1 MTLRPARQRGGAIVA
16 RHAAR
21 YGPAQGFAGAGM
33 AIDKVLVQA
42 VQAHQAGRLEE
53 AEKLYR
59 KILFRQPRAPLAAQ
73 NLGVLLY
80 NRGELDEAAK
90 LIRRALAVEP
100 RNSEALN
107 NLGNILRDQ
116 GQVDEA
122 VAAYEKAIAAG
133 PNPGACNNLGNIWR
147 NRGDFDR
154 AAACYEQAMR
164 IDPTFLHSYFHLS
177 MIHRHFG
184 RLEEAIAL
192 QEQALAINPRFPELI
207 MHLGRCLYDMGRY
220 AEAAARY
227 RTALAILPQHANTW
241 NNLGNTLERMQDFA
255 GAEAAYREALRLQA
269 DHVDAM
275 SNLGTLLAKTGRR
288 RDAIALFERVTRLV
302 PEQSGIWGKLSFERR
317 HICDWR
323 DYDTLTDGKVR
334 ELVRE
339 GASSISVFALITLNS
354 TPDEQLTAAR
364 AYAAGFR
371 NPAVALP
378 QRPPQRRD
386 RIRIGYLSADF
397 HPHATAY
404 LMAELFE
411 RHDRSRFEVTGYSIG
426 PDSDSDV
433 RRRLVAGFDH
443 FVDLRLLPH
452 GEAARRIHAD
462 DIDILVDLKGYT
474 QNARP
479 EIVACRP
486 APIQVNYLGYPG
498 TMGAPFIDYVIADR
512 FIIPPQA
519 RAGFSEKVVTLPHC
533 YQPNDT
539 RRPIAAPPT
548 RAAAGLP
555 DQGFVFASFNT
566 PFKLTPQIF
575 DIWMRLLSQVPDSVL
590 WQLEVDIEAKEN
602 LRREA
607 QARGIDPARLV
618 FAPPLLQPAHL
629 ARQALADLFLDTL
642 PVNAHT
648 TASDALWAGL
658 PVLTCAGGT
667 FVGRVA
673 GSLLQAVGL
682 PELVTPTLA
691 DYEALALALARD
703 PARLAA
709 LRQRLAQNRLTAP
722 LFDIVR
728 FSRNLESAYAQMAES
743 RLAGLAPESF
753 DVADAG

>member
-1 MTLRPARQRGGAIVA
+1 
-16 RHAAR
+16 
-21 YGPAQGFAGAGM
+21 M

-42 VQAHQAGRLEE
+42 VQAHQAGQLDE

-59 KILFRQPRAPLAAQ
+59 KILLRQPRTPLAAQ
-73 NLGVLLY
+73 NLAVLLY
-80 NRGELDEAAK
+80 HRGELDKAAK
-90 LIRRALAVEP
+90 LIRRALAAEP

-116 GQVDEA
+116 GKLDDA
-122 VAAYEKAIAAG
+122 IAAFEKAIAIS

-147 NRGDFDR
+147 NRGEYDK

-164 IDPTFLHSYFHLS
+164 IDPAFLHSYFHLS

-184 RLEEAIAL
+184 RLEEAVAL
-192 QEQALAINPRFPELI
+192 QEKALGINPRFPELL
-207 MHLGRCLYDMGRY
+207 MHLGRCLYDMGRF
-220 AEAAARY
+220 AEAAERY
-227 RTALAILPQHANTW
+227 RAALAIVPQHANTW
-241 NNLGNTLERMQDFA
+241 NNLGNAQERMLDFA
-255 GAEAAYREALRLQA
+255 GAEAAYREALRLQT
-269 DHVDAM
+269 DQIDAL

-288 RDAIALFERVTRLV
+288 RDAIALFERVTQLDPAQRGV
-302 PEQSGIWGKLSFERR
+302 WGKLSFEKR

-323 DYDTLTDGKVR
+323 DYDDLTDGR
-334 ELVRE
+334 PRQLVRE
-339 GASSISVFALITLNS
+339 GATSISVFALITLDS
-354 TPDEQLTAAR
+354 TPAEQLTAAR
-364 AYAAGFR
+364 AYAASFR
-371 NPAVALP
+371 NPAVMLP
-378 QRPPQRRD
+378 QRPAQRRE

-426 PDSDSDV
+426 PESDSDV

-452 GEAARRIHAD
+452 GAAASRIYAD

-512 FIIPPQA
+512 FIIPPELHG
-519 RAGFSEKVVTLPHC
+519 GFDEKVVALPHC

-539 RRPIAAPPT
+539 RRQIAAPPSRT
-548 RAAAGLP
+548 AAGLP
-555 DQGFVFASFNT
+555 EQGFVFASFNT
-566 PFKLTPQIF
+566 PFKLTPQVF
-575 DIWMRLLSQVPDSVL
+575 DIWMRLLAQVPGSVL
-590 WQLEVDIEAKEN
+590 WQLEVDAEAKDN
-602 LRREA
+602 LQREA
-607 QARGIDPARLV
+607 QARGVDPARLV

-673 GSLLQAVGL
+673 GSLLKAVGL
-682 PELVTPTLA
+682 PELVTSSLA
-691 DYEALALALARD
+691 DYEATALALARD
-703 PARLAA
+703 PGRLLA
-709 LRQRLAQNRLTAP
+709 LRQRLQQNRLSAP
-722 LFDIVR
+722 LFDIAR
-728 FSRNLESAYAQMAES
+728 FSRNLESAYAQMVER
-743 RLAGLAPESF
+743 RLAGLPPEAF
-753 DVADAG
+753 AVADAG